1 MIKGGEIFL
10 LKIEDRLPRS
20 SKVLFSISK
29 EGYMLKCNHTV
40 EIVLFLIGTP
50 LTFVLHDL
58 SFYFDQ
64 SMVHYGIPLII
75 KRCQNRNM
83 FRYYSEIMGYS
94 GKDIKWIKILVQF
107 EV

>member
-1 MIKGGEIFL
+1 M
-10 LKIEDRLPRS
+10 LKIEGRLPRS

-75 KRCQNRNM
+75 KRCQNINRFRN
-83 FRYYSEIMGYS
+83 FYQKIGYS
-94 GKDIKWIKILVQF
+94 G
-107 EV
+107 